1 MVCSRVLS
9 TKKYSKANEADA
21 RPRATEVK
29 SLSVNRETCVNASRP
44 MMSAASEAAKT
55 PTVFLYAPSDLNKS
69 ANLVEYLDVES
80 WIPRMTTEKTMAKT
94 AA

>member
-1 MVCSRVLS
+1 
-9 TKKYSKANEADA
+9 
-21 RPRATEVK
+21 
-29 SLSVNRETCVNASRP
+29 